1 MPAVHLLIAGRVQ
14 GVGYRAWCHRVAREL
29 ALVGWVRNLDDGR
42 VEVFAQ
48 GERAAL
54 EELVARC
61 SAGPTYAEV
70 TDVARAERATRAL
83 SGFLHAADAAA
94 PEPDVE

>member
-14 GVGYRAWCHRVAREL
+14 GVGYRAWCHRVANEL

-48 GERAAL
+48 GESAAL

-61 SAGPTYAEV
+61 RAGPMYAEV
-70 TDVARAERATRAL
+70 TDVVRAERAPRGLRA
-83 SGFLHAADAAA
+83 FLHAADAAA
-94 PEPDVE
+94 PEPEGK